1 ARFGYADCPGPPG
14 WLPPTQQPDRHHS
27 LWLIANQPATRLHS
41 QLDFGQWSARHK
53 QKKREICQMHPLDAA
68 KRAIHS
74 GDIVKIFNQRGALLA
89 CARVTEDIMPGV
101 IQVPTGAWF
110 DPLEPLADAPF
121 CVHGN
126 PNVVTFDEGTSS
138 LAQGCTGQIAIV
150 ELVKFEGVPP
160 PVKAFIPPRLSASSE
175 SPPEV

>member
-1 ARFGYADCPGPPG
+1 
-14 WLPPTQQPDRHHS
+14 
-27 LWLIANQPATRLHS
+27 
-41 QLDFGQWSARHK
+41 
-53 QKKREICQMHPLDAA
+53 MHPLDAA

-74 GDIVKIFNQRGALLA
+74 GDIMKIFNQRGALLA

-126 PNVVTFDEGTSS
+126 PNVVTFDEVTSS

-150 ELVKFEGVPP
+150 ELVKFEGYH
-160 PVKAFIPPRLSASSE
+160 RQ
-175 SPPEV
+175 